1 MLTIRTNGV
10 VKKNATKVINK
21 MIQQLS
27 IEESSVKAL
36 DQAGIQS
43 TENDVSSMKETIE
56 TCSKLGEGYAFI
68 NQKYSLYAE
77 NVPIV
82 ADFCGRKITRMGT
95 VAGFTIAK
103 VIYLGDDLFA
113 FVNNNNFVYIVPK
126 EGIGYYY
133 WATFSSLAPWEMPYG
148 AIFYLIFPRASIIA
162 RFLIAVF
169 HT

>member
-21 MIQQLS
+21 MIQQLN

-43 TENDVSSMKETIE
+43 TENDVSSMKEVIE
-56 TCSKLGEGYAFI
+56 SCSKLGEGYAFI

-77 NVPIV
+77 NVPFV
-82 ADFCGRKITRMGT
+82 ADFCGRKITRMST

-133 WATFSSLAPWEMPYG
+133 
-148 AIFYLIFPRASIIA
+148 
-162 RFLIAVF
+162 
-169 HT
+169 